1 MIGMERGVW
10 RLGFSLVLIW
20 AWGVVVVVVDGVMPE
35 EVSIIMVVVEVDN
48 EVNRFTLV
56 DLEEEEVAFRVE
68 CLVDPALPEE
78 EETLHTLISTRY
90 FVK

>member
-20 AWGVVVVVVDGVMPE
+20 AWGVVVVVDGVMPE

>member
-20 AWGVVVVVVDGVMPE
+20 AWGVVVVVDGVMPE

-78 EETLHTLISTRY
+78 ETLHTLISTRY

>member
-20 AWGVVVVVVDGVMPE
+20 AWGVVVDGVMPQ

-78 EETLHTLISTRY
+78 ETLHTLISTRY